1 MQQSRLSGKTDLSD
15 FVMEAQADLLADYC
29 MYINGLYKVKFTTWP
44 QRVQNEIKL
53 YGDSRYH
60 KVLKIIKK
68 HKDKTLFPKK
78 RI

>member
-1 MQQSRLSGKTDLSD
+1 MQQSRLSGKTNLSD

-44 QRVQNEIKL
+44 QRIKNEIKL

-60 KVLKIIKK
+60 TVLKKI
-68 HKDKTLFPKK
+68 
-78 RI
+78 